1 MPIGRSAKK
10 SLRKSV
16 KNRKFNLAFKN
27 RLKEVIKK
35 FLAKPEKKGFSE
47 VQAILDKA
55 EKRHLFSKNKV
66 ARLKAKYAKKMTKDL
81 EKSVIKKSAKGKSA
95 SGGKVTKKTAK
106 RKTAKK

>member
-16 KNRKFNLAFKN
+16 KNKKVNLVFKN
-27 RLKEVIKK
+27 KLKEIVKI
-35 FLAKPEKKGFSE
+35 FLAKPEKKNFAD

-66 ARLKAKYAKKMTKDL
+66 SRLKTRYSKKVGKEV
-81 EKSVIKKSAKGKSA
+81 EKKVIKKKSKK
-95 SGGKVTKKTAK
+95 KVVKK
-106 RKTAKK
+106 